1 LLKNDFEFDKYQ
13 NIYKEYLGIY
23 LINGNSK
30 KMCIF
35 NNECAKFKIFFITKI
50 INEGIKKKELI
61 DESNN
66 VIDGLLA
73 VERGFLLINLTQNV
87 DIKEYLTEFI
97 NTLFDLIEVK
107 QSEKN
112 I

>member
-1 LLKNDFEFDKYQ
+1 
-13 NIYKEYLGIY
+13 
-23 LINGNSK
+23 
-30 KMCIF
+30 MCIF

>member
-1 LLKNDFEFDKYQ
+1 MF
-13 NIYKEYLGIY
+13 
-23 LINGNSK
+23 
-30 KMCIF
+30 IF